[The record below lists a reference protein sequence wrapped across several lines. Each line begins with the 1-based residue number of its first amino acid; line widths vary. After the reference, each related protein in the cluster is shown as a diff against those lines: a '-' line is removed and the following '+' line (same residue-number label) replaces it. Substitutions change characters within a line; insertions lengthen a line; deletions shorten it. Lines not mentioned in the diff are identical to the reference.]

1 LALNIESVKQAK
13 PLDQQVS
20 RAEQEARMVLPGI
33 QALFGFQLI
42 AVFNEAFFEKIT
54 TSERMLHF
62 TAICM
67 TAISAMLIMTPA
79 AYHRQTE
86 KGFISS
92 YFVFMSSRFIRFSM
106 IALSLS
112 ISLEVDIIARLI
124 LRTDNIHHVIAFILF
139 MTYISMWFV
148 FPKYRSKRVH
158 HHF

>member
-1 LALNIESVKQAK
+1 LSLNFESVRQAG
-13 PLDQQVS
+13 PLDRQVS

-42 AVFNEAFFEKIT
+42 AVFNNAFFEKIT
-54 TSERMLHF
+54 TSERILHLL
-62 TAICM
+62 AICM
-67 TAISAMLIMTPA
+67 TAVSAMLIMTPA
-79 AYHRQTE
+79 AYHRQSE

-92 YFVFMSSRFIRFSM
+92 YFVFMSSHFIRYSM

-124 LRTDNIHHVIAFILF
+124 LRTDNIHHIIALILF

-148 FPKYRSKRVH
+148 FPKFRSNRVH